1 MIEEKT
7 DETNKKNFT
16 ENELIGLFDESV
28 SPTDFP
34 WFSKDFFSDE
44 LSLASADSTIHV
56 VRIYLKVFAL
66 SATRAGEPLFT
77 RSIPYPIDNRL
88 LIAKALHEQGFKLIG
103 EHLDDHVFARN
114 EMIVSLFDNGYMNSF
129 STNPLKNE
137 EVFDSLNELFHVV
150 EEITNRAYVLEQSAG
165 GFEFRPYPIR
175 KRELIH
181 ENYMPEVVEGLPRLY
196 AVVNSE
202 NPFGRL
208 AVLEGAPGGGKTSL
222 IRGMMNEFGRPKFV
236 IVPPY
241 LVTHLNSPSM
251 ISSLIREQANDPRP
265 LVLVLEDADSCLTQR
280 MGDNMSNISAVL
292 NLAEGILSDTLDI
305 RIVATTNA
313 ERTEM
318 DKALVRPGRLGA
330 YLKVPCLSLERA
342 CKILVRLCVEKKDFT
357 EEKAKELLSSKKY
370 DEINLNEI
378 TLADVYAV
386 AAKEDGS
393 YVQVRVPQQ
402 KRAVGFS

>member
-1 MIEEKT
+1 MTEET
-7 DETNKKNFT
+7 DTNKKNFT
-16 ENELIGLFDESV
+16 ENELITLFDKNV

-34 WFSKDFFSDE
+34 WFSKGFFSDE

-66 SATRAGEPLFT
+66 SATRAGRPLFT

-88 LIAKALHEQGFKLIG
+88 KIAEALSEQGFKLIG
-103 EHLDDHVFARN
+103 EHLDDHVFVTDD
-114 EMIVSLFDNGYMNSF
+114 MIVSLFDNGYMNSF
-129 STNPLKNE
+129 STNPQKNE
-137 EVFDSLNELFHVV
+137 EVFDSLNELFHVT
-150 EEITNRAYVLEQSAG
+150 EEIKNRAYVLEQSAG
-165 GFEFRPYPIR
+165 GFEFRPYPIV
-175 KRELIH
+175 KRELLH

-202 NPFGRL
+202 EPFGRL
-208 AVLEGAPGGGKTSL
+208 AVLEGIPGGGKTSL

-251 ISSLIREQANDPRP
+251 ISSLVREQANDPRP
-265 LVLVLEDADSCLTQR
+265 LVLVLEDADQCLTQR

-318 DKALVRPGRLGA
+318 DKALIRPGRLGA
-330 YLKVPCLSLERA
+330 YLRVPPLSLQRA
-342 CKILVRLCVEKKDFT
+342 SKILVRLCIEKKDFT
-357 EEKAKELLSSKKY
+357 EEQAEELLSSEKY
-370 DEINLNEI
+370 NEIDLNEI

-386 AAKEDGS
+386 AAKENGT
-393 YVQVRVPQQ
+393 YVQVRVPQL